1 MVWFKHFKIKILK
14 TGGKYLSRDKQ
25 TRNKVPVM
33 FLDIKVLNERNLLAN
48 TQITVSVFSV

>member
-1 MVWFKHFKIKILK
+1 MVWFKHFEIKILK

-33 FLDIKVLNERNLLAN
+33 FLDIKRLNERNLLAN
-48 TQITVSVFSV
+48 TQVTVFSV